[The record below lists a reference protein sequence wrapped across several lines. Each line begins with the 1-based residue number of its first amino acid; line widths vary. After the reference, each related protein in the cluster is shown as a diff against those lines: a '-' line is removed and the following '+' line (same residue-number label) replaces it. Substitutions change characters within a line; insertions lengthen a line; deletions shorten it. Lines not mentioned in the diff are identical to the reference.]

1 MQPSAGHTPAVLL
14 ADWQIVVM
22 MEQENM
28 EPFVIFCYSLLLLL
42 HVWF

>member
-1 MQPSAGHTPAVLL
+1 MQSSAGHIPTVLL

-22 MEQENM
+22 MEHENM
-28 EPFVIFCYSLLLLL
+28 DLFVIFCYSLLLLL